1 MLHVLHQRSSDRNSV
16 SVKRSCLLSCVLAHN
31 CCLETKVREKTSR
44 SLDSLWKWRYL
55 KNVGSKRRNAPKR
68 SGYRLKQ
75 RTTAEVCRRPCYNQ
89 RNYNFFEHLE
99 SHTDNGECLIH
110 VLDRPYNNYLNI
122 SKTKFACLKY
132 NRLACKQYVL
142 NKFFPLFSFTFVA
155 KFSIARATRRWKE
168 RRLHSKCIYFTQI
181 CRENTKHVISSII
194 ITIYKKG
201 RHFGAFCRM
210 KWRCWHIKTFVNCSA
225 LSRGQI
231 LLVHNNTLVMF

>member
-1 MLHVLHQRSSDRNSV
+1 M
-16 SVKRSCLLSCVLAHN
+16 
-31 CCLETKVREKTSR
+31 
-44 SLDSLWKWRYL
+44 
-55 KNVGSKRRNAPKR
+55 GSKRRNVPKR

-75 RTTAEVCRRPCYNQ
+75 RTTAEVFRRPCYNQ

-110 VLDRPYNNYLNI
+110 VLDRPLNNYLNI

-168 RRLHSKCIYFTQI
+168 RRLHSKCITLHRYVERIQNMSYLRLLSLF
-181 CRENTKHVISSII
+181 R
-194 ITIYKKG
+194 
-201 RHFGAFCRM
+201 AFWCICRM
-210 KWRCWHIKTFVNCSA
+210 KWRCWHIKMFVNCSA
-225 LSRGQI
+225 RSRGQI
-231 LLVHNNTLVMF
+231 LLVHNTLAMF